1 MAFDAGDIFST
12 YLQGAS
18 FVANSLDRA
27 ENRRRQQEQD
37 ELRGLAGKGLEIF
50 APKYDKDGKLIPR
63 TSGDI
68 FNDPQTLELA
78 NHPYMKAA
86 RMQGIT
92 DPTVKDVRYVGGT
105 PLEDGQRVVPI
116 VEQLDED
123 GNIISR
129 GPLTEGRS
137 RDGKAAVTPIT
148 VDTMFNHLAG
158 EVYRRD
164 PEIGASLMQ
173 KARDQALAGL
183 QTQYRNAATPQ
194 EQEELVRIGES
205 YGYSPESLM
214 AHSGAP
220 VTRQNLALGVKEI
233 HGADG
238 SLRYEL
244 DPKTRGLAN
253 AIDDHEF
260 GRKLKQQRITQDQ
273 TAKVA
278 NANANRFA
286 GEENQREINR
296 YSTVEP
302 AKAATDRGV
311 NNTNA
316 ESAADAERL
325 LVSENPDDQRMGRTL
340 LGGIYG
346 DKAPA
351 IIQSKLSKKSLSD
364 AMSSNGLFPGKTPEE
379 VGQITA
385 ENFHSMS
392 SDDQNAAMA
401 KLMPGL
407 RAGNPNAM
415 AAYDAMLGKPMGG
428 KGESPKPAEFNSGAG
443 KDFIKANKGS
453 DELAKSFPINGGVQ
467 FNETRDILAKHGV
480 FVEKGS
486 VDDAKLQRVVATSAL
501 ISERGQLSD
510 AGIERTA
517 PALWT
522 WENLPDDLKVRWGHS
537 ENDGVPAAE
546 SFVRDVYKPLG
557 DARKAAGLP
566 VDIASMNENTRDVV
580 ELQRAGLSAEK
591 AIALSMKTAKMPA
604 DQRTALGFQ
613 IKQYARDNNK
623 TPWEVAADW
632 YERGITSKQ
641 QAEQRNREKTVRG
654 LGRTGSALY
663 PEPY

>member
-123 GNIISR
+123 GNVISR

-183 QTQYRNAATPQ
+183 QTQYRNAANPQ
-194 EQEELVRIGES
+194 EREELVRIGES
-205 YGYSPESLM
+205 YGYSAESLM

-220 VTRQNLALGVKEI
+220 VVQQDLSTRMNKIV
-233 HGADG
+233 GADG
-238 SLRYEL
+238 SISYEPSQKVRKL
-244 DPKTRGLAN
+244 GD

-260 GRKLKQQRITQDQ
+260 GRKLRQQRLTQEQ
-273 TAKVA
+273 TAEVA
-278 NANANRFA
+278 NATANRFA
-286 GEENQREINR
+286 GEETQREINR

-351 IIQSKLSKKSLSD
+351 IIQSKLSKKSLND
-364 AMSSNGLFPGKTPEE
+364 AMSQNGLFPGKTPEE

-401 KLMPGL
+401 RLMPGL

-428 KGESPKPAEFNSGAG
+428 KGESPKPAKYDAT
-443 KDFIKANKGS
+443 
-453 DELAKSFPINGGVQ
+453 GVDKW
-467 FNETRDILAKHGV
+467 T
-480 FVEKGS
+480 
-486 VDDAKLQRVVATSAL
+486 VD
-501 ISERGQLSD
+501 
-510 AGIERTA
+510 
-517 PALWT
+517 
-522 WENLPDDLKVRWGHS
+522 LPDDERRKVRLQGQQIFDDLQSASPVAEGSPEAAIRQIAVAEALRLGLPTHALPLETWAGLQRDPAYA
-537 ENDGVPAAE
+537 NGV
-546 SFVRDVYKPLG
+546 G
-557 DARKAAGLP
+557 DAQKFLDEVHTPVVELSKQQGLSLNP
-566 VDIASMNENTRDVV
+566 RDLSGMERLAVGLKTRGIDYDEAVPKVV
-580 ELQRAGLSAEK
+580 ELQKNPALLDKIERLFPENASPEQREK
-591 AIALSMKTAKMPA
+591 IFL
-604 DQRTALGFQ
+604 DVL
-613 IKQYARDNNK
+613 
-623 TPWEVAADW
+623 AADLKKESW
-632 YERGITSKQ
+632 
-641 QAEQRNREKTVRG
+641 EKTKG
-654 LGRTGSALY
+654 LARKVTQYPFNPSSPGGR
-663 PEPY
+663 